1 MSDSHFI
8 PALIHKFYLAEI
20 EKSSLNIS
28 TGLNSMRQVINAY
41 DISKAI
47 YEMINSFNKIDY
59 DNIILANNEMSIV
72 DLIKIISKSFP
83 SITYNIIDNEQ
94 GQIKKTCSLRPEARV

>member
-1 MSDSHFI
+1 
-8 PALIHKFYLAEI
+8 
-20 EKSSLNIS
+20 
-28 TGLNSMRQVINAY
+28 
-41 DISKAI
+41 
-47 YEMINSFNKIDY
+47 MINSFNKIDY

-94 GQIKKTCSLRPEARV
+94 GQIKKTCSNELFKNSFSNFEFTDIEEGIKETIEWFRSNYDNIRK